1 MPDGLNFKQAIIVAA
16 IPSLIGIAATYYSQ
30 RVESNQA
37 VVQARLM
44 ERDLI
49 SWEATVINK
58 NKPDRDDWV
67 NYYPIPIS
75 DNLAWE
81 KYHTCRINN
90 QETRFTCANLQED
103 VHSDSTPEI
112 VKEHVKFGF

>member
-1 MPDGLNFKQAIIVAA
+1 MPTGLNFKQAIIVAA

-49 SWEATVINK
+49 SWEATVINIDKTK
-58 NKPDRDDWV
+58 NFV
-67 NYYPIPIS
+67 HAYPIPIS

-81 KYHTCRINN
+81 KYHTCRIDNKD
-90 QETRFTCANLQED
+90 TRFICASRQKD
-103 VHSDSTPEI
+103 VHSDLTPEI
-112 VKEHVKFGF
+112 IKEHVKFGF